1 MQFHT
6 IEEKLLEFDAKV
18 SQVYVVN
25 DENIKTMIDDH
36 ESLPVKVRDLEDRS
50 RSNYRPFDQLSQA
63 QGEDWNA
70 NEAKIK
76 QVIKER
82 LVTENDEIERA
93 HRIGVKKKEMTLR
106 RSEQYS

>member
-63 QGEDWNA
+63 QGEDWHA

-82 LVTENDEIERA
+82 LVTENDEIEHA

-106 RSEQYS
+106 R

>member
-50 RSNYRPFDQLSQA
+50 RSNYRPFD
-63 QGEDWNA
+63 
-70 NEAKIK
+70 
-76 QVIKER
+76 
-82 LVTENDEIERA
+82 
-93 HRIGVKKKEMTLR
+93 
-106 RSEQYS
+106 